1 MEQETPAWSRRQLL
15 AAVAM
20 SSLGRAK
27 GSVVNEPKGDIHRGS
42 DRKRRVFTFD
52 AQVSRDGQQSVTVPV
67 SIDAAKTVIIV
78 CDMQNDFSTKG
89 GMFDRAGIDITMIQ
103 RAVGPTARVLAS
115 ARRAGVKIVYLKMG
129 FRPDLSDLGASDSVN
144 RIRHLEG
151 FKVGQTIRAP
161 DGRESRILI
170 RDSWGTD
177 IVPELKPQ
185 PEDVVVFKHRF
196 SGFYETELD
205 ATLKRLEVKH
215 LIFTGCTTS
224 VCVESTIRDAM
235 FRDYLPVLL
244 ADCTGEPIGYHF
256 PRSNHQASLL
266 SIETL
271 LGWVSG
277 SEQFVKALEGE
288 WLAHR

>member
-1 MEQETPAWSRRQLL
+1 LSRRQLL
-15 AAVAM
+15 TAIAI
-20 SSLGRAK
+20 SSIGGIAK
-27 GSVVNEPKGDIHRGS
+27 GSVFNEPKATLGS
-42 DRKRRVFTFD
+42 DRKNRVITFD
-52 AQVSRDGQQSVTVPV
+52 AQVSRDGQQSVAVPI

-78 CDMQNDFSTKG
+78 CDMQNDFGAKG
-89 GMFDRAGIDITMIQ
+89 GMFDRSGIDITMIQ

-115 ARRAGVKIVYLKMG
+115 ARRAGAKIVYLKMG

-144 RIRHLEG
+144 RVRHLQG
-151 FKVGQTIRAP
+151 FNVGQTIRAP
-161 DGRESRILI
+161 NGRECRILI
-170 RDSWGTD
+170 RDNWGTD

-185 PEDVVVFKHRF
+185 PDDVIVHKHRF

-205 ATLKRLEVKH
+205 ATLKRLKAKH

-244 ADCTGEPIGYHF
+244 ADCTGEPIGYNF
-256 PRSNHQASLL
+256 PRSNHEASLMT
-266 SIETL
+266 IETL

-277 SEQFVKALEGE
+277 SEEFVKAFEGV
-288 WLAHR
+288 